1 MDLNPN
7 SSTNTDR
14 EEDKL
19 VEAILNIWGA
29 LPLLCRVT
37 VLNLINVFFYQ
48 KSGTKKSIHK
58 TSGGKLTCEMARK
71 FQSA

>member
-7 SSTNTDR
+7 SSTNTDI

-19 VEAILNIWGA
+19 VEAILNIWGP

-37 VLNLINVFFYQ
+37 VLNRINVFIPRRAEL
-48 KSGTKKSIHK
+48 KKHP
-58 TSGGKLTCEMARK
+58 
-71 FQSA
+71 QSQWWKINM